1 MAGPATHPFDAMVAR
16 GEGNFRLAEAALLFA
31 ADHARVNVAL
41 SLRRLD
47 GLAQRVGTRGASNAD
62 DQLQAM
68 RGVLVVEEQLRGATN
83 DYYDPRNSFLNE
95 VLERRVGIPI
105 SLSVVWIDIAR
116 QLGWPFQGVGL
127 PGHFM
132 VRQVRGPGA
141 LVMID
146 AFAGGRA
153 MTRHQCE
160 ELVGRIAGAGVQLD
174 DTLFAA
180 ATDLSIL
187 SRMLNNLAAVYTRR
201 QEWPRLTQVLLRQRA
216 LAPDDEQLDDQIR
229 WAAAQCG
236 LLN

>member
-1 MAGPATHPFDAMVAR
+1 MAAPSTHPFDALVAR
-16 GEGNFRLAEAALLFA
+16 GEGRFRLAEAALLFA
-31 ADHARVNVAL
+31 ADHGRVNVEV

-47 GLAQRVGTRGASNAD
+47 ALAERIGARGAANAD
-62 DQLQAM
+62 EQLQAM
-68 RGVLVVEEQLRGATN
+68 RGVLVIEEKLRGATA
-83 DYYDPRNSFLNE
+83 DYYDPRNSFIQE

-105 SLSVVWIDIAR
+105 SLSVIWIDIAR

-180 ATDLSIL
+180 ASDLSIL
-187 SRMLNNLAAVYTRR
+187 ARMLNNLAAIYTRR

-216 LAPDDEQLDDQIR
+216 LTPDDEQLDGQIR

>member
-1 MAGPATHPFDAMVAR
+1 MSGRPNAFDELVAR
-16 GEGNFRLAEAALLFA
+16 GEGRYRLAEAALLFA
-31 ADHARVNVAL
+31 ADHQRVNAAAA
-41 SLRRLD
+41 LRRLD
-47 GLAQRVGTRGASNAD
+47 DLAERVAARGASSPEE
-62 DQLQAM
+62 QLDAM
-68 RGVLVVEEQLRGATN
+68 RGVLVVEEQLRGATA
-83 DYYDPRNSFLNE
+83 DYYDPRNSFLDQ

-105 SLSVVWIDIAR
+105 SLSVVWIDVAR
-116 QLGWPFQGVGL
+116 RLGWPFQGVGL

-153 MTRHQCE
+153 MSRSQCE
-160 ELVGRIAGAGVQLD
+160 ELVGRIAGAGIQLD
-174 DTLFAA
+174 DTLFMASS
-180 ATDLSIL
+180 DHSIL
-187 SRMLNNLAAVYTRR
+187 TRMLNNLAAIYTRR

-216 LAPDDEQLDDQIR
+216 LNPGDDELEAQIR